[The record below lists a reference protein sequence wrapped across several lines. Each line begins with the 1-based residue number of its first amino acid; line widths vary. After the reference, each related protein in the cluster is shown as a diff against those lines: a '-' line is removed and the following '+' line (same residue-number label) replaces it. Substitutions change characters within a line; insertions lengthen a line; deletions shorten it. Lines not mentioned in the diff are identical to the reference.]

1 MAGRVEQARAVL
13 GQLEALARERY
24 VSPYHMAYVYTGLGE
39 QDTAMDWLERA
50 YTERAGAPYGIKGS
64 FLFTT
69 LRWHARFQA
78 LLRKMN
84 LA

>member
-1 MAGRVEQARAVL
+1 
-13 GQLEALARERY
+13 
-24 VSPYHMAYVYTGLGE
+24 MAYVYTGLGE
-39 QDTAMDWLERA
+39 QDRAMDLLERA
-50 YTERAGAPYGIKGS
+50 YEERAGSVYGVKDS

-69 LRWHARFQA
+69 LRSHPRFKA